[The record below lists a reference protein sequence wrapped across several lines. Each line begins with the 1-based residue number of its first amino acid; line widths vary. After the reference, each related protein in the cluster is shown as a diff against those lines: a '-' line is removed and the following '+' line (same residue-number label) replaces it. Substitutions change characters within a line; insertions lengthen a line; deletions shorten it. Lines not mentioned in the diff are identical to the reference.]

1 MDRKTERILSL
12 ILWIFLIWSSIYILT
27 YSGNNVKLLAVLLGL
42 LCLSILLSMNLNN
55 VLRIKHY
62 DFNTNIYLECA
73 LIYWIARYDNSGA
86 SQVLFYLLVS
96 SAIIRFKVKTGLVFS
111 GINFVSFVIIN
122 FIRLGD
128 PSISQMVTITLENL
142 LSFCF
147 VFGFSYVAKLEIVQ
161 REKLDKTKKELEKAY
176 EKLQESYD
184 TKEQLLIERERN
196 KIAGEIHDTVG
207 HTLTTVIVELEAA
220 KRLMKKDMERSL
232 EKLDLAQEQVRKG
245 LNDIR
250 TSVRALKAGEEVL
263 DFVTSLESLIR
274 ETEKHSGVTFEY
286 TIADI
291 RELDKD
297 IHRVLLRALQEGL
310 TNGIR
315 HGKSSKFKLSIF
327 LKDNYINF
335 NLEDNGCGGDNF
347 QPGFGLSNMKHRVEQ
362 LNGTLSVAMEKG
374 KGCSLK
380 IQIPLADKEKQSLK
394 SLSIQG
400 KE

>member
-1 MDRKTERILSL
+1 MDKKTDRILSL
-12 ILWIFLIWSSIYILT
+12 VLWIFLIWSSIYILT
-27 YSGNNVKLLAVLLGL
+27 YKGNNVKLLAVLLGL
-42 LCLSILLSMNLNN
+42 LSLSLLLSMYLNN

-62 DFNTNIYLECA
+62 NFNTNVYLECA

-86 SQVLFYLLVS
+86 SQVLFYILAS
-96 SAIIRFKVKTGLVFS
+96 SAIIRFKVKTGLIFS
-111 GINFVSFVIIN
+111 GINFISFVIIK
-122 FIRLGD
+122 FIRVGY
-128 PSISQMVTITLENL
+128 PSVSQMVTITLENL

-250 TSVRALKAGEEVL
+250 TSVRALKEGEEVL
-263 DFVTSLESLIR
+263 GFVPSIESLIK
-274 ETEKHSGVTFEY
+274 ETEKHSGVTIEY
-286 TIADI
+286 TIDEI
-291 RELDKD
+291 VELDKD
-297 IHRVLLRALQEGL
+297 VHRVLLRALQEGL

-327 LKDNYINF
+327 VKDKIINF
-335 NLEDNGCGGDNF
+335 KLEDNGCGCEDF
-347 QPGFGLSNMKHRVEQ
+347 QLGFGLSNMKYRVDQ
-362 LNGTLSVAMEKG
+362 LSGKLSVYMEKD
-374 KGCSLK
+374 KGCCLE
-380 IQIPLADKEKQSLK
+380 IQIPLAAKEKQDINS
-394 SLSIQG
+394 
-400 KE
+400 